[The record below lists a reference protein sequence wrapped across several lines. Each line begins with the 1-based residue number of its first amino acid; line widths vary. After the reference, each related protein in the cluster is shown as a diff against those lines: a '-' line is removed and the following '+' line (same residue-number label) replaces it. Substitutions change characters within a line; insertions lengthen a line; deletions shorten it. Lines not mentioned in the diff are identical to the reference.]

1 MGPLLILVAGES
13 LKIPL
18 GLKNYKNNIKNSLGQ
33 VCAQLL
39 SGALIKDN
47 ITTKTVDLR

>member
-13 LKIPL
+13 LKILL
-18 GLKNYKNNIKNSLGQ
+18 GLKNYNNNIKNSLGK

-47 ITTKTVDLR
+47 LTTKKVNLR